1 MQSALERG
9 RVHPRRSPA
18 IAAHRLLQ
26 LRGPPAISGE
36 READQM
42 ASIAINRNQSLSIA
56 IRSSTSATCLGL
68 EGIHRWAFTG
78 PSQATCLSLKGQ
90 QEPQVRHTAER
101 HQNAIREGNQSAIS
115 GTQRGHHQNEI
126 RVQSSIIR
134 SHLEDG
140 FGVTGHQ
147 RVQSGAIKYHQVS
160 LGRRIWATGRRS
172 SRQSPQAHSLP
183 LRKATAE
190 LGGN

>member
-1 MQSALERG
+1 MREAIIMQSALERG

-90 QEPQVRHTAER
+90 QEPQVRHTAEG

-126 RVQSSIIR
+126 
-134 SHLEDG
+134 
-140 FGVTGHQ
+140 

>member
-1 MQSALERG
+1 MQSERG
-9 RVHPRRSPA
+9 IRVQS
-18 IAAHRLLQ
+18 AA
-26 LRGPPAISGE
+26 LR
-36 READQM
+36 
-42 ASIAINRNQSLSIA
+42 
-56 IRSSTSATCLGL
+56 
-68 EGIHRWAFTG
+68 EGIIRMK
-78 PSQATCLSLKGQ
+78 SECNQA
-90 QEPQVRHTAER
+90 
-101 HQNAIREGNQSAIS
+101 
-115 GTQRGHHQNEI
+115 
-126 RVQSSIIR
+126 QSSIIR